1 MITGAAVGAFARV
14 AAVALG
20 LTLVLAT
27 APAAADRDKPLAVGD
42 KVPALELGDQHGTP
56 FRLADALGTHRYV
69 VLAFYPK
76 AFTGG

>member
-1 MITGAAVGAFARV
+1 MITRA

-20 LTLVLAT
+20 LILVLAST
-27 APAAADRDKPLAVGD
+27 LAAADRDKPLAVGD
-42 KVPALELGDQHGTP
+42 KTPALELGDQHGKP